1 MHLRVTLNPR
11 NSAIL
16 RLRLVGLQPTP
27 PSATSFNWWVG
38 EADND
43 QAGFSRTSRLVFRH
57 HHGRRSDSGNRGVE
71 MVETGDGKPAEGRL
85 IWILPPR
92 SPPAKAGV

>member
-1 MHLRVTLNPR
+1 MAGDESQSDRGDCQAEVHLRVTLNRR

-27 PSATSFNWWVG
+27 LSATSFNWWVG
-38 EADND
+38 EADDD

-57 HHGRRSDSGNRGVE
+57 HHAHADPFAKPWGGNG
-71 MVETGDGKPAEGRL
+71 
-85 IWILPPR
+85 
-92 SPPAKAGV
+92 